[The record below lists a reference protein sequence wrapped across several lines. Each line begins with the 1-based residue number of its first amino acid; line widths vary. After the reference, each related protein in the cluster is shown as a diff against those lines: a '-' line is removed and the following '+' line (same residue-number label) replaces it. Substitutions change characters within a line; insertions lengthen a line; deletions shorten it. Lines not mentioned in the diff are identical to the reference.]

1 MNAVVIIPE
10 HAKKYAVK
18 MSKYAGIP
26 FIPESI
32 GFVTNEV
39 VLSDSLTVCFVDW
52 LPLGMYPN
60 NLATAIN
67 KKYLQKAN

>member
-1 MNAVVIIPE
+1 MNAVTIIPE
-10 HAKKYAVK
+10 HAKEYAAK
-18 MSKYAGIP
+18 MSKYGIP

-32 GFVTNEV
+32 GFVVNEV

-60 NLATAIN
+60 NPATAIN
-67 KKYLQKAN
+67 KKYLQNV

>member
-1 MNAVVIIPE
+1 MNAVTIVPE
-10 HAKKYAVK
+10 HAEVYAAK
-18 MSKYAGIP
+18 MSKYAGIL

-60 NLATAIN
+60 NPATAIN
-67 KKYLQKAN
+67 KAYLQNV